1 MPFIFQF
8 PATSGR
14 TSGVMLAFHNLHIP
28 WAISKACSK
37 EKHHALDV
45 RGISAIP
52 RIFLPKTALWVFL
65 RISLL
70 QNRCTLLRDMH

>member
-14 TSGVMLAFHNLHIP
+14 TSGVMLAFHNLLMP

-45 RGISAIP
+45 RGISAIWS
-52 RIFLPKTALWVFL
+52 IFLPNIDCYSAARL
-65 RISLL
+65 
-70 QNRCTLLRDMH
+70 

>member
-14 TSGVMLAFHNLHIP
+14 TSGVMLAFHNLLMP

-52 RIFLPKTALWVFL
+52 SIFLPNIVRSSAARLFRHAKVAL
-65 RISLL
+65 
-70 QNRCTLLRDMH
+70 

>member
-14 TSGVMLAFHNLHIP
+14 TSGVMLAFHNLLMP

-45 RGISAIP
+45 KGISAIP
-52 RIFLPKTALWVFL
+52 RIFLPNIVRSSAARLSRHAKVVFL
-65 RISLL
+65 NS
-70 QNRCTLLRDMH
+70 

>member
-14 TSGVMLAFHNLHIP
+14 TSGVMPAFHNLLMP

-45 RGISAIP
+45 RGIYAIP
-52 RIFLPKTALWVFL
+52 SIFLPNIIRSSTARPFRHVKVAF
-65 RISLL
+65 
-70 QNRCTLLRDMH
+70 